1 MKTILLDRRKLLAG
15 AGGLALFTGL
25 APVAWAAPK
34 FSSYPFS
41 LGIASGD
48 PWPDGFVIWT
58 RLAPEPL
65 AEHGGMPMAAVPVR
79 WQVSEDARFTRI
91 VQSGEAVA
99 RPELAHSVHV
109 EVGGLKPRRPYWY
122 RFMVDGAEASPV
134 GVARTAPAASDPVDR
149 IRLGVAGC
157 QALPHGWFDA
167 YRHLSEEPD
176 LDAVFHYGDYIYETG
191 GHPAPPNLLIR
202 DAAGRIV
209 ERTHFGDEIY
219 SVDDYRR
226 RYAQYK
232 SDPDLQAAHAAA
244 AFIMTFDDHEVDNDW
259 ASVYD
264 QDGTPPEDFVLRR
277 YAAMQAW
284 YEHMPVRRAQLP
296 GPGGITMYRRL
307 DYGSL
312 LRMHLLDT
320 RSYRDDQ
327 LCRKPGQKACRTA
340 SGPETTILGSAQEA
354 WLDQGLGNSARW
366 NLIAQQVFVMPLYE
380 TGTDGSRQLRP
391 GPDGWSGYQPARARL
406 VQSIARHKLT
416 NVVIATGD
424 AHIHAIGTVPMRDD
438 EPDGPAAATEFL
450 GTSITSGGD
459 GSAKELDRHRKI
471 IAASPNVALLH
482 NQRGYQ
488 VHSITPKEWHTDAKV
503 LDRVQSPGGKLST
516 LARFAVTPDAPQVH
530 RL

>member
-1 MKTILLDRRKLLAG
+1 
-15 AGGLALFTGL
+15 
-25 APVAWAAPK
+25 
-34 FSSYPFS
+34 
-41 LGIASGD
+41 
-48 PWPDGFVIWT
+48 
-58 RLAPEPL
+58 
-65 AEHGGMPMAAVPVR
+65 
-79 WQVSEDARFTRI
+79 
-91 VQSGEAVA
+91 
-99 RPELAHSVHV
+99 
-109 EVGGLKPRRPYWY
+109 
-122 RFMVDGAEASPV
+122 
-134 GVARTAPAASDPVDR
+134 
-149 IRLGVAGC
+149 
-157 QALPHGWFDA
+157 
-167 YRHLSEEPD
+167 
-176 LDAVFHYGDYIYETG
+176 
-191 GHPAPPNLLIR
+191 
-202 DAAGRIV
+202 
-209 ERTHFGDEIY
+209 
-219 SVDDYRR
+219 
-226 RYAQYK
+226 
-232 SDPDLQAAHAAA
+232 
-244 AFIMTFDDHEVDNDW
+244 
-259 ASVYD
+259 
-264 QDGTPPEDFVLRR
+264 
-277 YAAMQAW
+277 
-284 YEHMPVRRAQLP
+284 MPVRRAQLP